1 MVSFKNFR
9 NKRRERRQ
17 IIEAAI
23 KNGLTEVQ
31 NLKMKA
37 KQEREKKHE
46 QRVARRTARRNA
58 RKLWRAKHHLTRSA
72 FLKGVKRFLNY
83 AVMAATVLTCVL
95 LVVGTGGAGAAALPF
110 LIAGLAAVQIGE
122 GSYEIAKNPHSAT
135 GYINLGLGL
144 LSIMGPIGEAASKS
158 IEEAD
163 EAATVAKSAAK
174 AAGKSVKE
182 IEAITSKA
190 SSTAKFLAT
199 AGRNAG
205 RLYGLATVSLSG
217 YHSVEDFKKGD
228 VIAGLLEITVGLAA
242 GTALG
247 ADAGIFSKGLNESE
261 IEHLVSGTARFA
273 DFSDKLGGL
282 VIPFFE
288 KSEGESPEITT
299 TFENPFY
306 HMNATGNEPPT
317 QGSSSTPSY
326 ETYGEQH
333 NSNPDNITLVM
344 QEEPEFAVKTPFVL
358 RKYHPHHVPY
368 IDRKRQ
374 PFNAMHQSYIRPKFM
389 IVV

>member
-9 NKRRERRQ
+9 NKRRERRE

-31 NLKMKA
+31 NLRLKA

-46 QRVARRTARRNA
+46 QKLARRTARKNA
-58 RKLWRAKHHLTRSA
+58 RKLWRAKHHLTRSS
-72 FLKGVKRFLNY
+72 FLKGLKRFLNY
-83 AVMAATVLTCVL
+83 AVMTATVLTCVL

-122 GSYEIAKNPHSAT
+122 GAYSVAKNPHSAT
-135 GYINLGLGL
+135 GWINLGMGL
-144 LSIMGPIGEAASKS
+144 LSIMGPVGEVASKS

-163 EAATVAKSAAK
+163 EAANVARSVAK
-174 AAGKSVKE
+174 AAGKSVKD

-190 SSTAKFLAT
+190 SSTAKFLAS

-205 RLYGLATVSLSG
+205 RLYGVVNISLSG

-228 VIAGLLEITVGLAA
+228 VIAGLLELTVGLSA

-247 ADAGIFSKGLNESE
+247 ADAGIASKGLNESE
-261 IEHLVSGTARFA
+261 IEHLVSGTSRFA
-273 DFSDKLGGL
+273 DFTDRVGGL

-288 KSEGESPEITT
+288 KAEGESPEITT
-299 TFENPFY
+299 HLENPLA
-306 HMNATGNEPPT
+306 HMNANENESPN

-344 QEEPEFAVKTPFVL
+344 DDEPEFSLKTSFVV
-358 RKYHPHHVPY
+358 RKEHPHHIPF

-374 PFNAMHQSYIRPKFM
+374 PFNAFHQSFIRPKFM
-389 IVV
+389 VVA